1 MYSWSQSHVFLS
13 WSSTCWHAEH
23 YCGMNTAWLGLL
35 GPWGSQEA
43 THMER
48 KWRSSLSIKECW
60 KTETRV
66 AQKLLRELGQWQ
78 VWWPIKGNWNEAA
91 SALGD
96 WCQRKQEALL
106 PCNPTVE
113 ILALQGWSLQVI
125 IKIVFAIYVQL
136 QDIWRHFIPLEDEKE
151 LSWFS
156 AIRYTQRSKVKTI
169 KLFLKLIL
177 KTKAY
182 LFQMYCLG

>member
-1 MYSWSQSHVFLS
+1 MPHGFPGDKVSIAANNKASFV
-13 WSSTCWHAEH
+13 WHKWVSASL
-23 YCGMNTAWLGLL
+23 WLL
-35 GPWGSQEA
+35 GMDTPMCILSYSSATRPWNFNC
-43 THMER
+43 
-48 KWRSSLSIKECW
+48 SIF
-60 KTETRV
+60 
-66 AQKLLRELGQWQ
+66 
-78 VWWPIKGNWNEAA
+78 
-91 SALGD
+91 SFALKHNHWGI
-96 WCQRKQEALL
+96 WV
-106 PCNPTVE
+106 T
-113 ILALQGWSLQVI
+113 GFHGSLQVI